1 MTPPPSP
8 SEPDREAAI
17 NAATSELIAQIEPAF
32 EAVDHPRIDE
42 NNQYHRVVVDWFG
55 YVEPF
60 NPAADSWLSMP
71 VRLVH
76 SEVAGWHLEVGNLDF
91 SRADIRLLRAAI
103 AAYDAATRP
112 AESQQ

>member
-17 NAATSELIAQIEPAF
+17 NAAISELIAQIEPAF
-32 EAVDHPRIDE
+32 EVVDYPRNGE

-60 NPAADSWLSMP
+60 SPAADSWLSMP

>member
-17 NAATSELIAQIEPAF
+17 HAAISELIAQIEPAF
-32 EAVDHPRIDE
+32 EAVDHPRNGE

-60 NPAADSWLSMP
+60 NPAA
-71 VRLVH
+71 RLVA
-76 SEVAGWHLEVGNLDF
+76 VDAGCA
-91 SRADIRLLRAAI
+91 SCT
-103 AAYDAATRP
+103 ATLP
-112 AESQQ
+112 AGIWK